1 MPKWR
6 LIEIL
11 SAKRAYTL
19 WFGVLQ
25 LFVSEGKLQ
34 KKDNGLPE

>member
-11 SAKRAYTL
+11 SASTRS